1 MTIFFLFWDF
11 FIFLSNIRCR
21 SFPRIQPKDIWL
33 SKYIKTF
40 KSFILLQNTWYIFI
54 MEKRLHIWNYISTYV
69 FVNPFSLY
77 IYIYRYRYIYY
88 IIVIYKL
95 VRNFSKILI
104 INVSENC
111 KDIFYFLFQYILPES
126 FLCEIFPISFRR
138 VSLCLRVT

>member
-1 MTIFFLFWDF
+1 MESAPCGLIFDKYLVLHQF
-11 FIFLSNIRCR
+11 FIKHNTKALFFYKTHDIYSLWKKDCIFEIIFRLMSLSI
-21 SFPRIQPKDIWL
+21 
-33 SKYIKTF
+33 
-40 KSFILLQNTWYIFI
+40 
-54 MEKRLHIWNYISTYV
+54 H
-69 FVNPFSLY
+69 SLY
-77 IYIYRYRYIYY
+77 IYIYIYIYIYRYIYY

-111 KDIFYFLFQYILPES
+111 KDIFYFLFQYILPQS